1 MRLAGGQTSKN
12 DACGRILR
20 ANVSSVCR
28 GEGGRKEREGERE
41 REVRRCAL
49 LYKIIGVAKSVC
61 AKDELRL
68 GRLRARVCRADAL
81 PMVAGCVIFHR
92 RQLLLREP
100 RIPPPS
106 FCSFDPSRFLPSR
119 SPSSFTLRSQP
130 LLLLLLLLLLLVDP
144 SLSFSPILLLLR
156 HAGLFSSLFVP
167 WWRTFA
173 TYAADT
179 PLDTSCTIL
188 DLLISRPECTDAH
201 TGMRSGAAHR
211 LACAHARTRYTKG
224 SSPFREMIFNNRPTG
239 KCEKVQCV
247 HLVSR

>member
-144 SLSFSPILLLLR
+144 SLSFSLPLSFSFSLSLSLQYSCCFDTR
-156 HAGLFSSLFVP
+156 VSSRLFSSLGGEHSQ
-167 WWRTFA
+167 R
-173 TYAADT
+173 
-179 PLDTSCTIL
+179 
-188 DLLISRPECTDAH
+188 
-201 TGMRSGAAHR
+201 MR
-211 LACAHARTRYTKG
+211 RTRHWTPVAR
-224 SSPFREMIFNNRPTG
+224 S
-239 KCEKVQCV
+239 
-247 HLVSR
+247 

>member
-1 MRLAGGQTSKN
+1 MRDFSPPTAPPSRTAHSTSF
-12 DACGRILR
+12 L
-20 ANVSSVCR
+20 
-28 GEGGRKEREGERE
+28 
-41 REVRRCAL
+41 
-49 LYKIIGVAKSVC
+49 
-61 AKDELRL
+61 
-68 GRLRARVCRADAL
+68 
-81 PMVAGCVIFHR
+81 
-92 RQLLLREP
+92 LLLRP
-100 RIPPPS
+100 LSLLAQSVPFI
-106 FCSFDPSRFLPSR
+106 LH
-119 SPSSFTLRSQP
+119 SSFATAAPAVAAAAAAAGR
-130 LLLLLLLLLLLVDP
+130 
-144 SLSFSPILLLLR
+144 SLSLFLSAPLFLFLSLSLSPILLLLR

-239 KCEKVQCV
+239 KCEKVRCV
-247 HLVSR
+247 RLVSR

>member
-1 MRLAGGQTSKN
+1 MH
-12 DACGRILR
+12 I
-20 ANVSSVCR
+20 
-28 GEGGRKEREGERE
+28 
-41 REVRRCAL
+41 
-49 LYKIIGVAKSVC
+49 
-61 AKDELRL
+61 
-68 GRLRARVCRADAL
+68 ARFPFFAYFL
-81 PMVAGCVIFHR
+81 FTFKWK
-92 RQLLLREP
+92 
-100 RIPPPS
+100 RIPFHS
-106 FCSFDPSRFLPSR
+106 CYTFHCTYFIIIIIKKYVLSIVCNKIATIFFFFL
-119 SPSSFTLRSQP
+119 
-130 LLLLLLLLLLLVDP
+130 
-144 SLSFSPILLLLR
+144 SLSLSPILLLLR